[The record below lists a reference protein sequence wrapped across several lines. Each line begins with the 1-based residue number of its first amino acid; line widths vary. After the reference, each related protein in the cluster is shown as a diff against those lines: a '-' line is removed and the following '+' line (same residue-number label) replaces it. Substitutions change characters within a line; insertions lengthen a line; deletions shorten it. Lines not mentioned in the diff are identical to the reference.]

1 MVELFLMAMTAYT
14 TPLTPMNPAED
25 STLLAAII
33 QKNEQALATVYDKY
47 APLCYNIAL
56 RIANDRVAAE
66 SILQDAFLKVWDKA
80 GNYDGRGSVAGWIV
94 RITRNQALDWLRH
107 ERSRTAQIAYSW
119 DDESEDAE
127 RDHAGADP
135 QANPEVQMAVKDTT
149 FRLKQALAQ
158 LPSEQRFAVEL
169 SFLDGLSHHAI
180 AELTG
185 VPLGTI
191 KTRVR
196 LGLQKLRALL
206 NPMEDMPAW

>member
-1 MVELFLMAMTAYT
+1 MTAFA
-14 TPLTPMNPAED
+14 TPLSQFEPAD
-25 STLLAAII
+25 DLKLLAGII

-47 APLCYNIAL
+47 APLCYNIAY

-80 GNYDGRGSVAGWIV
+80 TYYDGRGTVAGWIV

-107 ERSRTAQIAYSW
+107 EKTRSSQIAYSW
-119 DDESEDAE
+119 DDDNENVE
-127 RDHAGADP
+127 RDQASADHG
-135 QANPEVQMAVKDTT
+135 ANPEVHMTVKDTSN
-149 FRLKQALAQ
+149 RLRYALSQ

-180 AELTG
+180 SDLTG
-185 VPLGTI
+185 APLGTI

-196 LGLQKLRALL
+196 LGLQKLRTLL

>member
-1 MVELFLMAMTAYT
+1 MMAMTAFT
-14 TPLTPMNPAED
+14 TPLPLTGPAED
-25 STLLAAII
+25 LDLLAGII

-47 APLCYNIAL
+47 APLCYNIAY
-56 RIANDRVAAE
+56 RIANDRSAAE

-80 GNYDGRGSVAGWIV
+80 GYYDGRGSVAGWIV

-107 ERSRTAQIAYSW
+107 ERTRTSQIAYSW
-119 DDESEDAE
+119 DDDNENVE
-127 RDHAGADP
+127 RDNASADHR
-135 QANPEVQMAVKDTT
+135 ANPETHMTVQDTSN
-149 FRLKQALAQ
+149 RLRYALSQ

-180 AELTG
+180 ADLTG

-196 LGLQKLRALL
+196 LGLQKLRGLL

>member
-1 MVELFLMAMTAYT
+1 MMAMTVYS
-14 TPLTPMNPAED
+14 TPLPSLAIAED
-25 STLLAAII
+25 SDLLAAII
-33 QKNEQALATVYDKY
+33 QKDEHALAAVYDKY
-47 APLCYNIAL
+47 APLCYNIAY
-56 RIANDRVAAE
+56 RIANDRSAAE
-66 SILQDAFLKVWDKA
+66 SILQEAFLKVWDKA
-80 GNYDGRGSVAGWIV
+80 AYYDGRGSVAGWIV

-107 ERSRTAQIAYSW
+107 ERTRSSQIAYSW
-119 DDESEDAE
+119 DDDNENVE
-127 RDHAGADP
+127 RDRASADYG
-135 QANPEVQMAVKDTT
+135 ANPELHMTVQDTSN
-149 FRLKQALAQ
+149 RLRSALSK

-185 VPLGTI
+185 APLGTI

>member
-1 MVELFLMAMTAYT
+1 MMAMTAYT
-14 TPLTPMNPAED
+14 TP
-25 STLLAAII
+25 STSLNSADDIQLLMAII
-33 QKNEQALATVYDKY
+33 QKDEQALATVYDRY
-47 APLCYNIAL
+47 APLCYNIAY
-56 RIANDRVAAE
+56 RIASDHTAAD

-80 GNYDGRGSVAGWIV
+80 ANYDGRGSVAGWIV

-107 ERSRTAQIAYSW
+107 ERTRTSQIAYSW
-119 DDESEDAE
+119 DDDNESAE
-127 RDHAGADP
+127 RDHASTDHG
-135 QANPEVQMAVKDTT
+135 ANPELHMTVQDTSN
-149 FRLKQALAQ
+149 RLRYALSQ

-180 AELTG
+180 AEMTG
-185 VPLGTI
+185 LPLGTI